1 MPDPNDN
8 DDNQADQQVDPKV
21 DPRVKELIDSATRAE
36 LERWFGLPSYEA
48 LADQGLRP
56 EPPADEDPKLAE
68 RRKRQ
73 DAALAAI
80 DPALVE
86 AHRRRTEGM
95 ASILKPPPEVTLHI
109 DPSIVQLD
117 TVMIE
122 RQGAIADP
130 RELAQ
135 PPDVVDALTERTPQ
149 ALLRDLHRPELDFDK
164 VFQRVDMI
172 EEYRVDIAASIEE
185 VMATSTRLP
194 PPETPPFKECYALL
208 HELRAERKQP
218 WIHIEMPRRRVTE

>member
-1 MPDPNDN
+1 MPGPNDN
-8 DDNQADQQVDPKV
+8 DDTQVDQK
-21 DPRVKELIDSATRAE
+21 VKELIDSATRAE

-48 LADQGLRP
+48 LADQGIHP
-56 EPPADEDPKLAE
+56 EPSAEEDPKFAE

-73 DAALAAI
+73 DAALAAV

-95 ASILKPPPEVTLHI
+95 ADLVKPPPEVTLHV
-109 DPSIVQLD
+109 DPSIAQLD
-117 TVMIE
+117 TAMIE

-130 RELAQ
+130 REFER
-135 PPDVVDALTERTPQ
+135 PPDIVDALSERTPQ

-164 VFQRVDMI
+164 AFQRVDMI
-172 EEYRVDIAASIEE
+172 AEYRVDIAKSIDEI
-185 VMATSTRLP
+185 MATSSRLP
-194 PPETPPFKECYALL
+194 PPQPPPFQESYALL
-208 HELRAERKQP
+208 QELRAERRQP